1 MSEPLPRYDEW
12 KTKAPEDEAEER
24 ERTQRRSP
32 VGEIADD
39 MIDGTTCQLCG
50 CFFGGLAEDECYTH
64 GYPVV
69 CWDCWE
75 YLPKKQRKKYQRAE
89 RPTL

>member
-1 MSEPLPRYDEW
+1 MG
-12 KTKAPEDEAEER
+12 
-24 ERTQRRSP
+24 Q
-32 VGEIADD
+32 IADD

-50 CFFGGLAEDECYTH
+50 CFFQGESDNELYVH

-75 YLPKKQRKKYQRAE
+75 RLPKKQRKQYQRAE
-89 RPTL
+89 RPNI